1 MTTEP
6 GPEENSQRVADVFQ
20 TIIREFPDQW
30 FNFVPIWNR

>member
-20 TIIREFPDQW
+20 AIIREFPDQW